1 MNPIHD
7 SLTID
12 RYRHPPMPQ
21 GWETG
26 DFLPR
31 HFRPPSPDALASII
45 RRRGVCPLREIC
57 RSLSKPPS
65 VVLPVLRAM
74 PGAVVGSDGW
84 GVIE

>member
-1 MNPIHD
+1 MNPITD
-7 SLTID
+7 SLALD

-31 HFRPPSPDALASII
+31 HSRPPTPDSLASII

-57 RSLSKPPS
+57 QTVSKPPS

-74 PGAVVGSDGW
+74 GATVNEDGW
-84 GVIE
+84 RVRA